1 VNDSEIIEFEKTI
14 NDKLANFKP
23 SMMVYGVYNAGKS
36 SVINALYGEP
46 EKAKT
51 GDTPETREI
60 HEYEWN
66 GFKLYDTP
74 GIDAPIQ
81 LEEVTKEHLKKTEI
95 ILFVLGSDSSF
106 EEEYIY
112 ERISEQV
119 INEKPILIILNDK
132 SAHGQDSK
140 EIYGAITNISAHLI
154 TIGDKRGIKEIE
166 KKVQMVYVNANT
178 ALKAKFENK
187 DSLLPKSNIIQVEE
201 EINRLLLS
209 SDAGTVITN
218 LNRYIVDFINDH
230 LGVLAQKGEIKE
242 LEEMISKLENDQQK
256 NRFELLLQIEQEG
269 QLLVSEIPNW
279 ILNGMDQEEL
289 NKNTKKRSII
299 LATKIEDGLNSI
311 VENLEKEL
319 DTSNIT
325 MKQTDLKIS
334 RVDAIYDDEENIPK
348 STEAIE
354 KMKDAI
360 KQRLQDKE
368 LIEKVVKD
376 TVIKVQLKLRDL
388 GVEGFK
394 GKWTKTIE
402 KTGETAGKGAGKWL
416 GSAIIVATTVWDIR
430 QAYEEDEK
438 QKQKLREQMQNAR

>member
-1 VNDSEIIEFEKTI
+1 
-14 NDKLANFKP
+14 L
-23 SMMVYGVYNAGKS
+23 
-36 SVINALYGEP
+36 
-46 EKAKT
+46 
-51 GDTPETREI
+51 
-60 HEYEWN
+60 
-66 GFKLYDTP
+66 
-74 GIDAPIQ
+74 
-81 LEEVTKEHLKKTEI
+81 
-95 ILFVLGSDSSF
+95 
-106 EEEYIY
+106 
-112 ERISEQV
+112 RIKIPCYQ
-119 INEKPILIILNDK
+119 
-132 SAHGQDSK
+132 
-140 EIYGAITNISAHLI
+140 
-154 TIGDKRGIKEIE
+154 
-166 KKVQMVYVNANT
+166 
-178 ALKAKFENK
+178 
-187 DSLLPKSNIIQVEE
+187 KSNIIQVEE